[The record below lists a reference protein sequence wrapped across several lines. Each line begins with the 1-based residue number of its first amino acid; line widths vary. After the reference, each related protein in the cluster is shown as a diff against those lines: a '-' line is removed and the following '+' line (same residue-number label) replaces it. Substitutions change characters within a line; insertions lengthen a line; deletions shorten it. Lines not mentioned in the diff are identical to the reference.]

1 MDECAIRKEFEEWA
15 ERNLF
20 HMRAVWFARSHVD
33 GAYRDC
39 RTQDAWVAWL
49 ESARRADKRA
59 REDCVRTCTALAGDN
74 FHDAYDCANAIR
86 DTIKEEPS

>member
-1 MDECAIRKEFEEWA
+1 MDEETLRKEFEEWA

-49 ESARRADKRA
+49 EATRRADKLA
-59 REDCVRTCTALAGDN
+59 RLE
-74 FHDAYDCANAIR
+74 CAEICESVSHQCMSCGSAIR
-86 DTIKEEPS
+86 ATIKEEST

>member
-1 MDECAIRKEFEEWA
+1 MDEETLRKEFEEWA

-49 ESARRADKRA
+49 ESARCADRKA
-59 REDCVRTCTALAGDN
+59 REECAEICDRLKAAG
-74 FHDAYDCANAIR
+74 AWECAEEIR
-86 DTIKEEPS
+86 ATIKEDQP